1 MFWALLRDHFDP
13 RLPARP
19 KISLGGA
26 QDLFK
31 PTNTNSIVSS
41 GKKVQINELLI
52 MGELISPLAIKLS
65 SKVPF
70 LLFNSSGVHV

>member
-1 MFWALLRDHFDP
+1 MPVKVIIIATEFLFFGINMFWALLRDHFDP

-41 GKKVQINELLI
+41 VKSTN
-52 MGELISPLAIKLS
+52 
-65 SKVPF
+65 
-70 LLFNSSGVHV
+70 